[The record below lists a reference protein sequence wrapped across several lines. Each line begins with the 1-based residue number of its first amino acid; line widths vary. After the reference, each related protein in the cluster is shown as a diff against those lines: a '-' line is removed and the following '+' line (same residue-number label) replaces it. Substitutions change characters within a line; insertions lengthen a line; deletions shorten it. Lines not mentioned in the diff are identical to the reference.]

1 MSLFFKMAA
10 FALAASAALS
20 AQAVTIVEADFRTEA
35 DLPFC
40 CARVGARVTSVLD
53 AAVGAGVELQN
64 QGLSNPSNWL
74 GGSVWMD
81 LDPTSNILTL
91 TARDSLDYQ
100 TFTASLSNLLFD
112 TPGAF
117 INGFTLL
124 SNGLT
129 TLSTAPTLS
138 FSAAGA
144 QVNYSTTGIFNFVQ
158 GGTARFQ
165 LNVATLEGMADFPAV
180 APIPEPST
188 YALMIGGLALVA
200 VAARRRRPSRE
211 L

>member
-1 MSLFFKMAA
+1 MLRRTNY
-10 FALAASAALS
+10 FALIFTGIFEIKRGALCPAGPRLGSRTAAGCSAA
-20 AQAVTIVEADFRTEA
+20 
-35 DLPFC
+35 
-40 CARVGARVTSVLD
+40 
-53 AAVGAGVELQN
+53 
-64 QGLSNPSNWL
+64 
-74 GGSVWMD
+74 
-81 LDPTSNILTL
+81 
-91 TARDSLDYQ
+91 
-100 TFTASLSNLLFD
+100 
-112 TPGAF
+112 
-117 INGFTLL
+117 
-124 SNGLT
+124 
-129 TLSTAPTLS
+129 TLS